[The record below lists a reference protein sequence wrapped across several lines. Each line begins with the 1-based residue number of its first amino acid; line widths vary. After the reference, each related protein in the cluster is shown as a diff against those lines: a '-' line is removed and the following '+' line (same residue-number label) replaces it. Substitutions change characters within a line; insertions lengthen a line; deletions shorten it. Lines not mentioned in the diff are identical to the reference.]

1 MMTDM
6 NAFVDF
12 KLLTVDMTIHLFSL
26 FFIYV
31 NTVWLVN
38 RVYEVLDIPI

>member
-1 MMTDM
+1 MMRDM

-12 KLLTVDMTIHLFSL
+12 ELLTVDMTIHLFSL
-26 FFIYV
+26 IFIYV

-38 RVYEVLDIPI
+38 RVYEVLDFPI